1 MNTDIIITV
10 VVAFIGAGLFLAVEK
25 YERNRLLADFLKFLV
40 LGAGSAAILHKLQP
54 VARFSTQV
62 CASLH
67 RSVLVGRA
75 GVVLPGGSA
84 RQQAERLLPVASI
97 PPRFVR
103 ADAQH

>member
-1 MNTDIIITV
+1 VQQSCTNCSHCSV
-10 VVAFIGAGLFLAVEK
+10 LSCFSQREFGL
-25 YERNRLLADFLKFLV
+25 
-40 LGAGSAAILHKLQP
+40 